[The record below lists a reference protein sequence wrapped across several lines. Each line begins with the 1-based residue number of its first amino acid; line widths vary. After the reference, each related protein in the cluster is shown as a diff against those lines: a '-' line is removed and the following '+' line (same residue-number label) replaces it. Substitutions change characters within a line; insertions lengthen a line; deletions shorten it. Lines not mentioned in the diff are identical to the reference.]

1 MVTRITMAFDLM
13 NLLKKWCHILFVSK
27 NDLLNYLM
35 KTDIILLY
43 LFCLHDRISKVVGA
57 GNRFARSYFYV
68 KPFISCQIHY
78 NQIKCVG
85 QTNDT
90 DFASQR
96 C

>member
-27 NDLLNYLM
+27 NDLLTYLI

-57 GNRFARSYFYV
+57 GNRFARSYFL
-68 KPFISCQIHY
+68 CQTIHQLS
-78 NQIKCVG
+78 NSLQPNKMRR
-85 QTNDT
+85 TN
-90 DFASQR
+90 
-96 C
+96 